1 MFQSKKS
8 GIEILKEKIEGA
20 NQNLIEA
27 QKVMNEIYT
36 VLNKLEEG
44 TPIL

>member
-1 MFQSKKS
+1 MFNNKKS

-44 TPIL
+44 IPIQ